1 MNNLRYTIRKILLEN
16 LVKYDKLVTLLCS
29 ENIDSINQALDLAEA
44 LGLVSNISYKLKS
57 GGDVHR
63 HIWEFEPIEEFM
75 YEIESYWSTKEKT
88 RTSYSESMHSIY
100 PVGSTGKVGIY
111 LSPSRR

>member
-1 MNNLRYTIRKILLEN
+1 MKSLRKTIRKILLEN
-16 LVKYDKLVTLLCS
+16 SGQYDKLVTLLCS
-29 ENIDSINQALDLAEA
+29 ENIVSINQALELAEA
-44 LGLVSNISYKLKS
+44 LGLVSNVSYKIKS

-63 HIWEFEPIEEFM
+63 HIWQFEPIEEFM
-75 YEIESYWSTKEKT
+75 SEIEAYWSTKERT
-88 RTSYSESMHSIY
+88 RASHSASMHSIY